1 MKPEVARQFL
11 GKDDDTAKEMW
22 DVVQHRYCANN
33 AQMIP
38 LENQLANLQVY
49 DGPNIIEHIIN
60 FVSSK
65 KQLVSLGI
73 KATKEEFV
81 HRLMTKSMAR
91 NHSCSLKIVS
101 IDNGCLS

>member
-81 HRLMTKSMAR
+81 HRLITKL
-91 NHSCSLKIVS
+91 LKSFEVF
-101 IDNGCLS
+101 